1 MSWVS
6 QFIKKKTGIP
16 EINLQGDALVEAIVS
31 SILKM
36 PLQDVQKVRAVVDKA
51 LTSKESV

>member
-6 QFIKKKTGIP
+6 SFIKKKTGIP

-36 PLQDVQKVRAVVDKA
+36 PVEDVQKIRVVVDKA
-51 LTSKESV
+51 LIDKKPL

>member
-16 EINLQGDALVEAIVS
+16 EINLQGDALVEAVIS

-36 PLQDVQKVRAVVDKA
+36 PLQDVQKVRVIVDKA
-51 LTSKESV
+51 LDDKKPV

>member
-6 QFIKKKTGIP
+6 AFIKKKTGIP
-16 EINLQGDALVEAIVS
+16 EVNLQGDALVESIIS

-36 PLQDVQKVRAVVDKA
+36 PVEDVQKIRAVVDKA
-51 LTSKESV
+51 LQDKKPV

>member
-16 EINLQGDALVEAIVS
+16 EINLQGDALVEAVVS

-36 PLQDVQKVRAVVDKA
+36 PLQDVQKIRAVVDKA
-51 LTSKESV
+51 LADNKPK

>member
-6 QFIKKKTGIP
+6 TFIKKKTGIP

-36 PLQDVQKVRAVVDKA
+36 PVEDVQKIRVVVDKA
-51 LTSKESV
+51 LIDKKPL

>member
-6 QFIKKKTGIP
+6 SWIRKKTGIP
-16 EINLQGDALVEAIVS
+16 EVNLQGDALIEALVS

-36 PLQDVQKVRAVVDKA
+36 PVEDIHKLRVAIDKA
-51 LTSKESV
+51 IDNNKPV

>member
-6 QFIKKKTGIP
+6 SFIKKKTGIP

-36 PLQDVQKVRAVVDKA
+36 PLKDVQKVRAVVDKA
-51 LTSKESV
+51 LAGKEPV

>member
-6 QFIKKKTGIP
+6 SWIRKKTGIP
-16 EINLQGDALVEAIVS
+16 EVNLQGDALVEALVS

-36 PLQDVQKVRAVVDKA
+36 PVEDIQKLRVAIDKA
-51 LTSKESV
+51 IDNNKPV

>member
-6 QFIKKKTGIP
+6 AFIKKKTGIP

-36 PLQDVQKVRAVVDKA
+36 PVEDVQKIRVVIDKA
-51 LTSKESV
+51 LVDKKPL

>member
-6 QFIKKKTGIP
+6 TFIKKKTGIP

-36 PLQDVQKVRAVVDKA
+36 PVEDVQKIRAVVDKA
-51 LTSKESV
+51 LVDKKPL

>member
-6 QFIKKKTGIP
+6 TFIKKKTGIP

-36 PLQDVQKVRAVVDKA
+36 PVQDVQKIRVVVDKA
-51 LTSKESV
+51 LEDKKPL

>member
-6 QFIKKKTGIP
+6 TFIKKKTGIP

-36 PLQDVQKVRAVVDKA
+36 PVEDVQKIRVVVDRA
-51 LTSKESV
+51 LVDKKPL

>member
-6 QFIKKKTGIP
+6 AFIKKKTGIP
-16 EINLQGDALVEAIVS
+16 EINLQGDALVEAVVS

-36 PLQDVQKVRAVVDKA
+36 PVQDVQKIRVVVDKA
-51 LTSKESV
+51 LEDKKPV

>member
-6 QFIKKKTGIP
+6 TFIKKKTGIP

-36 PLQDVQKVRAVVDKA
+36 PVEDVQKIRVVVDKA
-51 LTSKESV
+51 LVDKKPL

>member
-6 QFIKKKTGIP
+6 TFIKKKTGIP

-36 PLQDVQKVRAVVDKA
+36 PVEDVQKIRVVIDKA
-51 LTSKESV
+51 LVDKKPL